1 MKYRRTLILSSIL
14 FSLLV
19 PARLE
24 RVSAALPQE
33 LSAQIESVRR
43 EREVLL
49 SEQKRLQAELEAVNR
64 ESQTLGTAVK
74 SLDATRKKLAAD
86 IRLTQSKI
94 SSTDLNIKT
103 LETTMADK
111 ERQIGAHHA
120 AIALA
125 LQTLHERDSKPFI
138 LDVLATGKLSDVW
151 QDNGQLASLNE
162 TLKSEV
168 GNLREI
174 RQTLEIQKALK
185 ERDKKKI
192 ASLHAELTGQKSIV
206 EESKLA
212 QEKLLAQ
219 TKSKEAAYQ
228 QMLADNIARQKQFE
242 ADLFRL
248 ESELKV
254 NLDPTL
260 VPAAQANILA
270 WPLDNVYITQRFG
283 RTSGSTRLYA
293 SGTHNGVDF
302 RASQGTP
309 VKAML
314 GGVVEGT
321 GNTDE
326 QRGCGSYGRWIL
338 IKHGNGLTSVYGH
351 LSASVVQNG
360 QAISTGEVIGY
371 SGGSPGVFGS
381 GYSTGPHLHVGLF
394 ASQGVSIRQFVTSRG
409 CQQVFVPIADVRAYL
424 DPLAYLPA
432 L

>member
-1 MKYRRTLILSSIL
+1 MTFRNALI
-14 FSLLV
+14 FSLIFL
-19 PARLE
+19 ALAATQTT
-24 RVSAALPQE
+24 SAATDPQAI
-33 LSAQIESVRR
+33 SAQIETVRR
-43 EREVLL
+43 EREALVA
-49 SEQKRLQAELEAVNR
+49 EQQRLQKELEAVNR
-64 ESQTLGTAVK
+64 ESQSLGTAVK
-74 SLDATRKKLAAD
+74 SLDATRRKLAAD
-86 IRLTQSKI
+86 IKLTQSKI
-94 SSTDLNIKT
+94 NSTDLNIKA
-103 LETTMADK
+103 LENTMADK
-111 ERQIGAHHA
+111 ERQIGTHHS
-120 AIALA
+120 AITLA
-125 LQTLHERDSKPFI
+125 LQTLNDHDSRPF
-138 LDVLATGKLSDVW
+138 LLGVLSSRKLSEVW
-151 QDNGQLASLNE
+151 QDKSELIGLNE
-162 TLKSEV
+162 KLREEV
-168 GNLREI
+168 DNLRET
-174 RQTLEIQKALK
+174 RQVLEKEKAQK
-185 ERDKKKI
+185 EQDKRKI
-192 ASLHAELTGQKSIV
+192 ASLQAELSGQKTVV
-206 EESKLA
+206 EVSKQA
-212 QEKLLAQ
+212 QEKLLAE

-260 VPAAQANILA
+260 VPEPQANILA

-283 RTSGSTRLYA
+283 RTSGSLRLYA

-314 GGVVEGT
+314 SGVVEGT